1 LNFVYQL
8 QIFTSMYIKK
18 LTAAIIALL
27 FFSIHV
33 LAQRTGNIVEYFGV
47 HRVTTIEEGE
57 VFHRFTEGLAL
68 RGSSRSGLLASGE
81 DIVSWKMATGNLQ
94 QPIDGKLIRVEFP
107 SGRADLQWEQVKAD
121 SAGLFT
127 GNLSRAWVFMEFHSP
142 VEGIALLEASGHTR
156 VFVNGYP
163 REGDHFDFNQT
174 LIPFQLKKGTNQF
187 LFSHGRFGR
196 VAARLIKPS
205 QEVLLSRRDMTLPA
219 ILRGEREPK
228 WGSIRV
234 INSSHETLVGYSITC
249 RLNTGESATIPMDN
263 VIGLTTRKVKFQVP
277 APRRFTRDETIKAT
291 LIIRDSNGS
300 EVHRMEIS
308 LNQQDTRRHHER
320 TFISKIDGSVQYFS
334 VAPSTTIGSGQALI
348 LSTHGAGVEASGQAR
363 AYQQKDWGHIVAP
376 TNRRPFGFNWAEWG
390 RMDALE
396 VLEIG
401 KKLFQT
407 NPSKTYLT
415 GHSMGGH
422 GAWILGATYPDKFAA
437 IGPAA
442 GYPDIIEYITRY
454 WPTRSD
460 SAAMRSNHFEMI
472 YRGAKAGRMLYLV
485 ENLSPMGVYVLHGDA
500 DMVVPVSLA
509 RKMRTE
515 LARFHGNFVY
525 HEQRGATHWDG
536 NHAMDWPPLFD
547 FLRQNTIP
555 PINKVRHINFRT
567 ASPGVSSTHHWV
579 RVNQQ
584 KRHYEISSVELR
596 KTNDTIAGTLQ
607 NVQNITLMLSKL
619 DFTADPVIQINGH
632 TISGEKGKDITLE
645 FLNGNLQRQEA
656 FNYSEKH
663 PGRYGG
669 FKLAF
674 TNNMVFVYATGGTPE
689 ENSWYKNKARFDAET
704 WLYRAN
710 GSVDIVADRDFSPE
724 LFAGRNVI
732 LYGNASNNKA
742 WEALLADAPVRVEN
756 GQIRFGRYK
765 LMGDDLGA
773 YFIFPRPGCNF
784 TSVGVIAGTGTS
796 GMRALW
802 PNDYFSGITGFPD
815 LMIFT
820 IDWLRDGIEELK
832 VSGFFGNDWSVENGE
847 FLMN

>member
-1 LNFVYQL
+1 MNPLKLFA
-8 QIFTSMYIKK
+8 IFC
-18 LTAAIIALL
+18 LL
-27 FFSIHV
+27 LMSFIPGYS
-33 LAQRTGNIVEYFGV
+33 QGTGNIVEYFGV
-47 HRVTTIEEGE
+47 HRVTTLEEGE
-57 VFHRFTEGLAL
+57 VFHRFTEGFAL
-68 RGSSRSGLLASGE
+68 RGSSRPGLLTGGE
-81 DIVSWKMATGNLQ
+81 DFVSWKVATGNLE
-94 QPIDGKLIRVEFP
+94 QPVDGNLISVEYP
-107 SGRADLQWEQVKAD
+107 SGRADLQWERLEANQ
-121 SAGLFT
+121 AGLFT
-127 GNLSRAWVFMEFHSP
+127 ENLRRAWVFMEFHSQE
-142 VEGIALLEASGHTR
+142 EGIVLLEASGHTR
-156 VFVNGYP
+156 AFVNGYP
-163 REGDHFDFNQT
+163 REGDHYDYNHT

-219 ILRGEREPK
+219 ILRGERQPK

-234 INSSHETLVGYSITC
+234 INSSNKTLEGYTITS
-249 RLNTGESATIPMDN
+249 RLNTGESATIPMDH

-277 APRRFTRDETIKAT
+277 APRRFTRDETVKAT
-291 LIIRDSNGS
+291 IILRDSNGS
-300 EVHRMEIS
+300 EVHRTEIS
-308 LNQQDTRRHHER
+308 LNQQEPRRHHER
-320 TFISKIDGSVQYFS
+320 TFLSKIDGSVQYFS

-348 LSTHGAGVEASGQAR
+348 LSTHGASVEATSQTR

-376 TNRRPFGFNWAEWG
+376 TNRRPFGFNWEEWG
-390 RMDALE
+390 RIDALE
-396 VLEIG
+396 VLEIAR
-401 KKLFQT
+401 KLFQT
-407 NPSKTYLT
+407 DPLKTYLT

-422 GAWILGATYPDKFAA
+422 GSWILGATYPCKFAA

-442 GYPDIIEYITRY
+442 GYPDIIKYRLTG
-454 WPTRSD
+454 SD
-460 SAAMRSNHFEMI
+460 SASMLSNHFEMT

-500 DMVVPVSLA
+500 DMVVPVNQA
-509 RKMRTE
+509 RFMRSE

-525 HEQRGATHWDG
+525 HEQRGGTHWDG
-536 NHAMDWPPLFD
+536 NHSMDWPPLFD
-547 FLRQNTIP
+547 FMRQNTIP
-555 PINKVRHINFRT
+555 PINRVSHINFRT
-567 ASPGVSSTHHWV
+567 ASPGVSSTHHWAK
-579 RVNQQ
+579 VNQQ
-584 KRHYEISSVELR
+584 KRHYEISSVDLR

-619 DFTADPVIQINGH
+619 DFSANPVIQINGH
-632 TISGEKGKDITLE
+632 TIIGEKGRDITLE
-645 FLNGNLQRQEA
+645 FLQGKLQKQEA

-674 TNNMVFVYATGGTPE
+674 TNNMVFVYSTGGTPE

-732 LYGNASNNKA
+732 LYGNASNNMA
-742 WEALLADAPVRVEN
+742 WDTLLADAPVRVEN
-756 GQIRFGRYK
+756 GQIYFGSYLLK
-765 LMGDDLGA
+765 GDDIGA
-773 YFIFPRPGCNF
+773 YFIFPKPGCSH
-784 TSVGVIAGTGTS
+784 TSVGVIAGTGTE

-815 LMIFT
+815 LMIFN

-832 VSGFFGNDWSVENGE
+832 VSGFFGNDWSVKNGE
-847 FLMN
+847 FRMN